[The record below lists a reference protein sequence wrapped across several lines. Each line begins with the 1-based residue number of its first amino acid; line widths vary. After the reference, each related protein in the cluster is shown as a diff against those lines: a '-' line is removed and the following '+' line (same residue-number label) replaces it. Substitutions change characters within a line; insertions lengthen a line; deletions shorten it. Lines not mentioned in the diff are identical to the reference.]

1 MDNCYWPT
9 FILFRGGRMPRAPG
23 DVFHPMLPFNF
34 DFLPFRTHCQPYS
47 FQIILS
53 IVSQNELR
61 FLIVLFPLSHPHPLA
76 HTQLCFSL
84 LPLKERPALFFVNC
98 NQLLPKG
105 TERPHPCFQPSKH
118 CNHYTSLLFLVFVS
132 RMLRGPLSTWN

>member
-1 MDNCYWPT
+1 
-9 FILFRGGRMPRAPG
+9 MPRAPG

-84 LPLKERPALFFVNC
+84 LPLKERPALFFCELQPATSKGNRKATPVFSAIKALQSLYKSLVSCFCFKNAKRPTVNLELTSPLAPSLW
-98 NQLLPKG
+98 LLRTGK
-105 TERPHPCFQPSKH
+105 
-118 CNHYTSLLFLVFVS
+118 
-132 RMLRGPLSTWN
+132 